1 MVPAVYNEAG
11 KKVGGGCPGMN
22 PWHDGWKLHKLKGSV
37 LAHFQLRVLSRAIA
51 LVRAAVVGAGGD
63 GPPVGQALDKL
74 RASTAR
80 GAEALAQAGL
90 PKPGPDCRG
99 VPHCAQVGCLSCP
112 WRVPHHHEFI
122 IEFHAVSFVC

>member
-1 MVPAVYNEAG
+1 
-11 KKVGGGCPGMN
+11 MN

-63 GPPVGQALDKL
+63 GPAVGQALDKL

-90 PKPGPDCRG
+90 PKPGPDCPRAQLLERVHVAGKIGGRTDDHDRKRG
-99 VPHCAQVGCLSCP
+99 KDADED
-112 WRVPHHHEFI
+112 HERKPR
-122 IEFHAVSFVC
+122 HQ